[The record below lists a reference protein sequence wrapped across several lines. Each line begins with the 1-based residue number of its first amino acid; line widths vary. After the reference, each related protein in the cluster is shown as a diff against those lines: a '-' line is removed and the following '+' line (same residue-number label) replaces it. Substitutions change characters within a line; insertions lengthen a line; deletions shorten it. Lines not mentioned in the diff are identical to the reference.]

1 MVVKYVKQEEIQE
14 TREYS
19 IEIDDEY
26 LRGITEEIKSRAV
39 NPDEVPDITFDIL
52 HAAVYYDDNS
62 LDKTIMIK
70 GFYGNSYEDTLL
82 GLVKDIIDDAVWD
95 TTYSVV
101 DSECFDSF
109 DSIE

>member
-1 MVVKYVKQEEIQE
+1 MTVKYIKHEYVQE

-19 IEIDDEY
+19 IEIDDAY
-26 LRGITEEIKSRAV
+26 LKGITEEIKSHAV

-52 HAAVYYDDNS
+52 RAAVDWDDES
-62 LDKTIMIK
+62 LDKKIEYK
-70 GFYGNSYEDTLL
+70 SYYGSTYEVSLL
-82 GLVKDIIDDAVWD
+82 DLVKEIIDDAVWD

-101 DSECFDSF
+101 DSECYDSF